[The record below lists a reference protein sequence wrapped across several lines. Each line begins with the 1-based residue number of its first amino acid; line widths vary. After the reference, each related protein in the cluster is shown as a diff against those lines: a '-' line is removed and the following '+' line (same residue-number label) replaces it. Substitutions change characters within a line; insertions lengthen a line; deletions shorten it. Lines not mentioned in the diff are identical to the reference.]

1 MKNSS
6 QERAGAV
13 RAKIEGYHEIMTW
26 GANTKT
32 ASSQSERIIMH
43 SSRISEMLQ
52 NCNPGLNTLR
62 KGSTVWSPAAQMA
75 LPSWLFD
82 RYFLFALIG
91 SSLLCFDILFKL
103 PNFQDVPFFTFPDT
117 TVATTIFLA
126 VGAKVERVNKKKKL
140 ESINNF
146 ALPEWSNSLQLGQL
160 LGIRVF
166 QWYHQLLF
174 AFLFLYLFNLIT
186 GVLLSFIFWA
196 EISKGYQD

>member
-1 MKNSS
+1 
-6 QERAGAV
+6 
-13 RAKIEGYHEIMTW
+13 MTW

-103 PNFQDVPFFTFPDT
+103 LNFQDVPFFTFPDT

-146 ALPEWSNSLQLGQL
+146 ALPEWSNCCSWVNCLGSECSS
-160 LGIRVF
+160 GIT
-166 QWYHQLLF
+166 
-174 AFLFLYLFNLIT
+174 NSS
-186 GVLLSFIFWA
+186 LLSSSS
-196 EISKGYQD
+196 ISSTSSPESSCPSSSELRFLKDTKIKQPTQKKCSGS

>member
-1 MKNSS
+1 
-6 QERAGAV
+6 
-13 RAKIEGYHEIMTW
+13 MTW

-103 PNFQDVPFFTFPDT
+103 PYFQSIAFQDVPFFTFPDT

-126 VGAKVERVNKKKKL
+126 VGAKVKRVNKKKKL

-166 QWYHQLLF
+166 QWYHQLIF
-174 AFLFLYLFNLIT
+174 ALVFLYLASIICGLLASVIFWSSWNLIRPYFIRCFF
-186 GVLLSFIFWA
+186 LSKF
-196 EISKGYQD
+196 